1 MSAIHNFCTN
11 THLFICST
19 AFDAQSNSMI
29 YLLPVIA
36 ALIGWITNYLAVKM
50 LFHPKHP
57 ISILG
62 ISIQG
67 VFPKRQA
74 QLARKLG
81 DLVSDELF
89 SVDEVSRKIKEF
101 STSPE
106 TMELIG
112 KRIEKTIREKLIKSF
127 PMLSMLL
134 SDDMITKVTSIFK
147 VELRNFIRESADT
160 LTEKLES
167 ELNIREM
174 VTEKVEAF
182 STEKLE
188 ELLVSLMKKEF
199 RFIELVGAFLGFLIG
214 CIQVALTLAGT

>member
-1 MSAIHNFCTN
+1 MHT
-11 THLFICST
+11 FICSST
-19 AFDAQSNSMI
+19 FDAHGNPMI

-36 ALIGWITNYLAVKM
+36 ALIGWATNYLAVKM
-50 LFHPKHP
+50 LFHPKLP

-89 SVDEVSRKIKEF
+89 SVEDISKKIKTF

-106 TMELIG
+106 TMEMVG
-112 KRIEKTIREKLIKSF
+112 RKIEKTIREKLVKSF
-127 PMLSMLL
+127 PMLSMFL
-134 SDDMITKVTSIFK
+134 SDDMIAKVAGIFK
-147 VELRNFIRESADT
+147 VELQDFISESADA

-167 ELNIREM
+167 ELNVREM

-188 ELLVSLMKKEF
+188 ELLTSLMKKEF

>member
-1 MSAIHNFCTN
+1 MHTFT
-11 THLFICST
+11 CSS
-19 AFDAQSNSMI
+19 AFDAHGNPMI

-36 ALIGWITNYLAVKM
+36 ALIGWATNYLAVKM
-50 LFHPKHP
+50 LFHPKLP

-89 SVDEVSRKIKEF
+89 SVEDVSKKIKTF

-106 TMELIG
+106 TMEMVG
-112 KRIEKTIREKLIKSF
+112 QKIEKTIREKLVKSF
-127 PMLSMLL
+127 PMLSMFL
-134 SDDMITKVTSIFK
+134 SDDMIAKVAGIFK
-147 VELRNFIRESADT
+147 VELQDFISESADA

-167 ELNIREM
+167 ELNVREM

-188 ELLVSLMKKEF
+188 ELLTSLMKKEF
-199 RFIELVGAFLGFLIG
+199 RSIELVGAFLGFLIG

>member
-1 MSAIHNFCTN
+1 MYALQNDCSH
-11 THLFICST
+11 THIFICST
-19 AFDAQSNSMI
+19 AFDAQGNSMI

-50 LFHPKHP
+50 LFHPKLP

-81 DLVSDELF
+81 DLGSDELF
-89 SVDEVSRKIKEF
+89 SVDEVSNKIKDF
-101 STSPE
+101 STRPE
-106 TMELIG
+106 TMEMVG
-112 KRIEKTIREKLIKSF
+112 KRIEKTVREKLVKSF
-127 PMLSMLL
+127 PMLSMFL
-134 SDDMITKVTSIFK
+134 SDDMIAKVTGIFK
-147 VELRNFIRESADT
+147 VELQDFIRESADE

-167 ELNIREM
+167 ELNVREM

-188 ELLVSLMKKEF
+188 ELLTSLMKKEF

>member
-1 MSAIHNFCTN
+1 MSALQNDCSHTYI
-11 THLFICST
+11 FICSS
-19 AFDAQSNSMI
+19 AFDGQGNSMI

-36 ALIGWITNYLAVKM
+36 SLIGWITNYLGVKM
-50 LFHPKHP
+50 LFHPKLP

-89 SVDEVSRKIKEF
+89 SVDEVSNKIKDF
-101 STSPE
+101 STRPE
-106 TMELIG
+106 TMEMVG
-112 KRIEKTIREKLIKSF
+112 KRIEKTVREKLVKSF
-127 PMLSMLL
+127 PMLSMFL
-134 SDDMITKVTSIFK
+134 SDDMIAKITGIFK
-147 VELRNFIRESADT
+147 VELQDFIRESADA

-167 ELNIREM
+167 ELNVREM

-188 ELLVSLMKKEF
+188 ELLTSLMKKEF

>member
-1 MSAIHNFCTN
+1 MPALHNFCSSS
-11 THLFICST
+11 HLFICFASL
-19 AFDAQSNSMI
+19 DAKSNYYL
-29 YLLPVIA
+29 YLLPLIA

-50 LFHPKHP
+50 LFHPKLP

-62 ISIQG
+62 ISVQG

-89 SVDEVSRKIKEF
+89 SVEEISTKIKEF

-112 KRIEKTIREKLIKSF
+112 EKIEKTIREKLVKSF
-127 PMLSMLL
+127 PMLSMFLT
-134 SDDMITKVTSIFK
+134 DEMIAKVTRIFK
-147 VELRNFIRESADT
+147 VELQNFILESADS
-160 LTEKLES
+160 LTQKLEA
-167 ELNIREM
+167 ELDVREM

-182 STEKLE
+182 STDKLE
-188 ELLVSLMKKEF
+188 ELLSSLMKKEF
-199 RFIELVGAFLGFLIG
+199 RFIEWVGAFLGFLIG
-214 CIQVALTLAGT
+214 CIQVALTLAGS

>member
-1 MSAIHNFCTN
+1 MV
-11 THLFICST
+11 
-19 AFDAQSNSMI
+19 
-29 YLLPVIA
+29 YLLPFIA

-50 LFHPKHP
+50 LFHPKLP

-89 SVDEVSRKIKEF
+89 SVDEVSKKIKTF
-101 STSPE
+101 ATSPE
-106 TMELIG
+106 TMEMVG
-112 KRIEKTIREKLIKSF
+112 KRIEKTIREKLVKSF
-127 PMLSMLL
+127 PMLSMFL

-147 VELRNFIRESADT
+147 VELQSFIIESADT

-167 ELNIREM
+167 ELNVREM

-188 ELLVSLMKKEF
+188 ELLTSLMKKEF

>member
-1 MSAIHNFCTN
+1 MPALHNFGSN
-11 THLFICST
+11 SHLFICFAGVDT
-19 AFDAQSNSMI
+19 QSNYYL
-29 YLLPVIA
+29 YLLPLIA

-50 LFHPKHP
+50 LFHPKNP

-62 ISIQG
+62 ISVQG

-89 SVDEVSRKIKEF
+89 YVEEISTKIKEF

-106 TMELIG
+106 TITLIG
-112 KRIEKTIREKLIKSF
+112 EKIEKTIREKLVKSF
-127 PMLSMLL
+127 PMLSMFLT
-134 SDDMITKVTSIFK
+134 DEMIAKVTGIFK
-147 VELRNFIRESADT
+147 IELQSFILESADS
-160 LTEKLES
+160 LTQKLEA
-167 ELNIREM
+167 ELDVREM

-188 ELLVSLMKKEF
+188 SLLTSLMKKEF
-199 RFIELVGAFLGFLIG
+199 RFIEWVGAFLGFLIG
-214 CIQVALTLAGT
+214 CIQVALTLAGS